1 MSIGR
6 IAIITADTKL
16 SELCKLEVSLA
27 GYEPYVFSSLNHLN
41 GNYFKYLFD
50 IDTVKEEIELPE
62 DRTVRLSSK
71 NHFNEDLYHLRL
83 PVSLKKLRAVICSG
97 GMSNAPIEYAKPDTL
112 LLLSKESRTLAI
124 GEHTVMLSE
133 YEFRILEYL
142 CARHGESVKRE
153 ELNQLL
159 GAKEGNIAD
168 VYICH
173 LRKKLESLYGHRMIF
188 TVRSQ
193 GYKIDASLK
202 YAK

>member
-27 GYEPYVFSSLNHLN
+27 GYESYVFSSVKHLN
-41 GNYFKYLFD
+41 GSYFKYLYD
-50 IDTVKEEIELPE
+50 IDTVEEAELPA
-62 DRTVRLSSK
+62 DRTIILSSK
-71 NHFNEDLYHLRL
+71 EYFNEDLCHIRL
-83 PVSLKKLRAVICSG
+83 PVSLKKLREAICSG
-97 GMSNAPIEYAKPDTL
+97 GTSNVPLEYAKPDML
-112 LLLSKESRTLAI
+112 LLLSRESRELAI
-124 GEHTVMLSE
+124 GEHTVTLSE
-133 YEFRILEYL
+133 YELRILEYL
-142 CARHGESVKRE
+142 CVRHGETVKRE
-153 ELNQLL
+153 ELTQLL

-173 LRKKLESLYGHRMIF
+173 LRKKLEGLYGHKMIF

-193 GYKIDASLK
+193 GYRIDASLK